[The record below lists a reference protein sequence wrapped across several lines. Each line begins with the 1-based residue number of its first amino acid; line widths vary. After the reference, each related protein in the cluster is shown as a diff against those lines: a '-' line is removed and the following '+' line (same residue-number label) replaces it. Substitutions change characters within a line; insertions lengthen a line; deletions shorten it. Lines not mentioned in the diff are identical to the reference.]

1 MGGKQDGAARRF
13 VHSARFHADEPVLDE
28 IKPADAVSASERVE
42 LGQQARRRKPP
53 AVKRDRI
60 AALEF
65 DRDIDRL
72 VGRILRVD
80 GARIDVVRDLLRR
93 VLQHLTLG

>member
-1 MGGKQDGAARRF
+1 MGGEQNGAARRF
-13 VHSARFHADEPVLDE
+13 VHAPRLHADEPVLDE
-28 IKPADAVSASERVE
+28 IEPADAVSPSERVE
-42 LGQQARRRKPP
+42 LGQQVRGRKPM
-53 AVKRDRI
+53 AVERDRV